1 MIDIV
6 VSDRIPVS
14 ISAKLKQIGTDAGFA
29 EKSIDR
35 LNAALSKAVGNPYAA
50 LVSSANA
57 AASAIARVSAAQ
69 TQATVSAA
77 QASIATDRAA
87 ITTAKLATE
96 QQRQAQA
103 TANAAAADAR
113 AQLSASKVATEQ
125 ARMAKETSNA
135 AAASARAERAS
146 IQLAAAQDRAAASAL
161 KKANAATAA
170 ATALAKEA
178 SAADKAAAANKKNS
192 NAQALSSGL
201 GKVGAAVGTA
211 VGTAEIIKM
220 ADAYTTL
227 QNKLQTVTTS
237 QGQVEV
243 LTEKLFG
250 LANRTRMSIEDTTSA
265 FTRFD
270 RALQDMGKSQEDTIR
285 MTESINK
292 MLLISGATTQEASSS
307 LVQLSQSF
315 NQGYINGEEFNNVA
329 TNMPILLD
337 AIAKEMT
344 KVSKTGTVT
353 RGELKKLGSE
363 GKITTKI
370 MYDAI
375 KSVEGNTDAMIGKMK
390 RTNAQG
396 MTELRNNAIKFIG
409 EFDKATGF
417 TDKLSRGIQFLA
429 ENMRVL
435 VLGVT
440 VLGAAMLV
448 AFGPAMI
455 ARVVAFSVALAAN
468 PIGLIVIGLT
478 AAIAAFTLFGDKITW
493 GTDKVTTL
501 KDVAVAAFEVIGDL
515 FKDMASY
522 TAGMWTDYAA
532 EAQAANQSV
541 SDSVKDATGSW
552 TDSYSDFY
560 STSKTGMAAF
570 VQGVAK
576 TIDALMGFV
585 VGVVVF
591 AGRLIGSALDGIANG
606 FKKTINFIGGM
617 LDSFMNFGIGAM
629 NAMSKFVGGPEMQMS
644 KFKPLA
650 IEEGKSMGELWDQSM
665 ADGFGSQGAFQKML
679 GKIEDKAAASAKA
692 RTPAGEV
699 ALRGKGKDNT
709 KAPEDKKA
717 KNTAEDRA
725 KAMGAVNLKLDDEIA
740 RLQQLQPLREQE
752 QKFDQIKEQFAQK
765 NIKISDT
772 EAVAIKAKIAAIA
785 EGTKV
790 QGEMDRMYT
799 EITGPMETYNSSLSA
814 AELLLKK
821 GVITREQYNH
831 QLARS
836 KEVYENAID
845 PLREEMQALKD
856 QSTLLGYLPKQRE
869 IEAKMQAVINA
880 NKTAAI
886 KLTDTQLA
894 QYRQELELLQKKN
907 ELDAEQNTLLENSV
921 YARQKQMTQIQAI
934 AAMKANP
941 NSGFTAGDAAGATEG
956 MLTGMGL
963 ETTNLQLSI
972 DNKLAMYQNQ
982 YSVLAEMRQADLLN
996 EQEYAVLKAQV
1007 WEKEYRVKTATS
1019 ERFFSTLAGLQNS
1032 NVKELSMIGKAAAI
1046 SQAIINTHVGV
1057 TKAWAEGGLM
1067 GAFGAAVVLA
1077 QGMAQVAAIRS
1088 QGYYNGGYT
1097 GNGPRSAEAGV
1108 VHGQEYVFTAAQ
1120 TARIG
1125 VDNLEAMA
1133 NGSKR
1138 LQQNNSSAGST
1149 GASAIAQ
1156 SVAAATPAQ
1165 TSVSKPANVTV
1176 INSLDPKMVGDY
1188 LATPEG
1194 EDVLINTIR
1203 KNGDIIK
1210 SSIGGD

>member
-125 ARMAKETSNA
+125 ARMAKETANA
-135 AAASARAERAS
+135 AAASSRAERAS
-146 IQLAAAQDRAAASAL
+146 IQLAAAQERAAASAL

-170 ATALAKEA
+170 AAALAKEA

-192 NAQALSSGL
+192 NAQAMSSGL
-201 GKVGAAVGTA
+201 GKVGAAVGTV
-211 VGTAEIIKM
+211 VGAAEIIKM

-227 QNKLQTVTTS
+227 QNKLVTVTTS

-250 LANRTRMSIEDTTSA
+250 LANRTRMSIEDTTTA

-270 RALQDMGKSQEDTIR
+270 RALQDMGKSQEDSIR
-285 MTESINK
+285 MTETINK
-292 MLLISGATTQEASSS
+292 MLIVSGATSQEASSS

-315 NQGYINGEEFNNVA
+315 NQGYLNGEEFNNVA
-329 TNMPILLD
+329 TNMPPLID
-337 AIAKEMT
+337 AIAKQL
-344 KVSKTGTVT
+344 GVT
-353 RGELKKLGSE
+353 RGELKKMGSE
-363 GKITTKI
+363 GKITNTI
-370 MYDAI
+370 MYNGI
-375 KSVEGNTDAMIGKMK
+375 KLVEGNIDAMVGKMK
-390 RTNAQG
+390 RTTAQG
-396 MTELRNNAIKFIG
+396 MTEMRNNAIKFIG

-501 KDVAVAAFEVIGDL
+501 KDVSVAAFEVIGDL

-522 TAGMWTDYAA
+522 SAGMWTDYAA
-532 EAQAANQSV
+532 EAQAANQSA

-679 GKIEDKAAASAKA
+679 GKIEDKAAERAKE
-692 RTPAGEV
+692 RGVPAGEV

-709 KAPEDKKA
+709 KKPEDKKGKKA
-717 KNTAEDRA
+717 AEDRA

-752 QKFDQIKEQFAQK
+752 QKFDQIKEQFAHK
-765 NIKISDT
+765 GIKMSDA

-982 YSVLAEMRQADLLN
+982 YAVLDAMRQADLLKEN
-996 EQEYAVLKAQV
+996 DYAVLKAQV
-1007 WEKEYRVKTATS
+1007 WEKEYRAKTATS

-1057 TKAWAEGGLM
+1057 TKAWAEGGLR

-1210 SSIGGD
+1210 SAMGGA